1 MASVEDRPEGWTE
14 RPNASNYA
22 ITLLVFSWA
31 LLPVGF
37 MLMLLLFNR
46 YPEQRFPLSVATY
59 GMLVFTFIT
68 GVGQRQ
74 SALRDDRVVLS
85 ATMLFATGVA
95 LVGGRALN
103 LDDLWWVGY
112 AAVLGCVPML
122 FVAMS
127 HLASCTAP
135 GLERPWQANVP
146 VSATAFPSWTVV
158 SAVWTQG
165 EMMWSKHNGMLCVLY
180 GALDGEQPVL
190 CLEAFAHGTVLP
202 LEAFGEID
210 WGALGHPLEAMSEEA

>member
-1 MASVEDRPEGWTE
+1 MASVEDRPDGWTE
-14 RPNASNYA
+14 RASESNFT

-74 SALRDDRVVLS
+74 SALRDDRVFLS
-85 ATMLFATGVA
+85 ATMLFITGVT
-95 LVGGRALN
+95 LVAGRALS

-135 GLERPWQANVP
+135 GLERPWQANLPVP
-146 VSATAFPSWTVV
+146 ATAFPTWRVV

-180 GALDGEQPVL
+180 GALENEQPVL
-190 CLEAFAHGTVLP
+190 RLEAFAHGKVLP

-210 WGALGHPLEAMSEEA
+210 WDGLALPFQAMSEEA